1 MGWLTFWRGVKAG
14 IKNFFRNGW
23 LSIAT
28 ISVIVLTLVI
38 INIILS
44 ITLVS
49 KKTLED
55 IQNKIDVS
63 VYLKAESPEDEV
75 QAFLAEVNNIPGVKD
90 VEFTSKEEAL
100 KSFKEKHSEDDVI
113 MSSLEEVGNPLQP
126 SMSIKMED
134 PDKFQ
139 EVLDQVNGSKYQNL
153 IGDVDYYAGKKSVIE
168 RLNSIISTVK
178 KAGAIIITVFVLIA
192 ILVTFN
198 SIRLTMYTYQ
208 REVDVMK
215 LVGASHWFIRL
226 PFLVEGILYGFFAA
240 WVALFLFYPIIYFV
254 SPYLTSSISTLD
266 IIDFLNTYS
275 IGIIVLQL
283 GIGMI
288 LGLISSFLAIRRY
301 LKV

>member
-28 ISVIVLTLVI
+28 ISVIVLTLVF

>member
-75 QAFLAEVNNIPGVKD
+75 QAFLAEVTTIPGVRD

-126 SMSIKMED
+126 SMSVKMED

-139 EVLDQVNGSKYQNL
+139 EVLDQVNSSKYQNL

-168 RLNSIISTVK
+168 KLNSIISTVK
-178 KAGAIIITVFVLIA
+178 KVGAIVIIVFVLIA

-240 WVALFLFYPIIYFV
+240 WVALFLFYPIIYFT

-266 IIDFLNTYS
+266 IIKYLDTYS
-275 IGIIVLQL
+275 LGIIVLQL